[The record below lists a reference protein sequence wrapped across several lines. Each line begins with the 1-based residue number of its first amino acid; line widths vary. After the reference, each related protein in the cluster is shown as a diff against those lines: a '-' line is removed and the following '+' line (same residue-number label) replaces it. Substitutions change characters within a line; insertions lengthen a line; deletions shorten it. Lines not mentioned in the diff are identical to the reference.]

1 MPMERRVKPCQFT
14 MPHFI
19 IEHANALITDVDIQ
33 DVLQIT
39 LDCGGRMDFINKDDI
54 KVRLLPYTHILA
66 GDGRTSFLHVTV
78 YLLDGR
84 PDALKEMLSI
94 ALRDDLDKQ
103 FPNIQSISIDVR
115 DMNRAC
121 YKKRLN

>member
-1 MPMERRVKPCQFT
+1 

-19 IEHANALITDVDIQ
+19 IEHANALTNDADIR
-33 DVLQIT
+33 DALQIT

-54 KVRLLPYTHILA
+54 KVRLVPYTHILA
-66 GDGRTSFLHVTV
+66 GDGRTRFLHVTV

-84 PDALKEMLSI
+84 SYALKETLSL
-94 ALRDDLDKQ
+94 ALRDDLDKR
-103 FPNIQSISIDVR
+103 FSHVQSISIDIR

-121 YKKRLN
+121 YKKRLS

>member
-1 MPMERRVKPCQFT
+1 MPQLV
-14 MPHFI
+14 
-19 IEHANALITDVDIQ
+19 IEHSNALLNDMDIK

-54 KVRLLPYTHILA
+54 KVRLLSYTHCEA
-66 GDGRTSFLHVTV
+66 GDGRTSFIHVTV

-84 PDALKEMLSI
+84 PDALKEMLSR
-94 ALRDDLDKQ
+94 ALLEDLAAR
-103 FPNIQSISIDVR
+103 FSAVQSISIDIR

-121 YKKRLN
+121 YKKRLI

>member
-1 MPMERRVKPCQFT
+1 
-14 MPHFI
+14 MPHFV
-19 IEHANALITDVDIQ
+19 IEQGNALLNDADIN

-54 KVRLLPYTHILA
+54 KVRLLPYTHFVA
-66 GDGRTSFLHVTV
+66 GDGRTSFLHITV

-84 PDALKEMLSI
+84 PDALKEVLSM
-94 ALRDDLDKQ
+94 ALRDELDQ
-103 FPNIQSISIDVR
+103 RFSLVQSISIDVR

-121 YKKRLN
+121 YKKRLA

>member
-1 MPMERRVKPCQFT
+1 

-19 IEHANALITDVDIQ
+19 IEHANALVTEADIQ
-33 DVLQIT
+33 DALLIT
-39 LDCGGRMDFINKDDI
+39 LESGGRMDFINKDDI
-54 KVRLLPYTHILA
+54 RVRLLPYTHILA

-84 PDALKEMLSI
+84 PDALKETLSV
-94 ALRDDLDKQ
+94 ALRDDLDKR
-103 FPNIQSISIDVR
+103 FPNTQSISIDVR

-121 YKKRLN
+121 YKKRLI

>member
-1 MPMERRVKPCQFT
+1 

-33 DVLQIT
+33 DALQIT
-39 LDCGGRMDFINKDDI
+39 LDCGGRMDFISKDDI

-66 GDGRTSFLHVTV
+66 GDGRTSFIHVTV

-84 PDALKEMLSI
+84 PDALKEMLSR
-94 ALRDDLDKQ
+94 ALLEDLAER
-103 FPNIQSISIDVR
+103 FSAVQSISIDIR

-121 YKKRLN
+121 YKKRLV